1 MNQWDPLRNTCSAA
15 EETYQE
21 PKSEIA
27 GDQKMGLLTQLTD
40 DSANTNRGRISA
52 RAQKRKRPNRLRDSD
67 DDNEHDAD
75 EPSDRHAREPKR
87 RGLPTPHHT
96 MEFVTVPTAP
106 PAVVEK
112 VNWVQCNRCT
122 KWRKVPSVIDVE
134 KFPND
139 WYVLFRFA
147 HMSILILLSFAG
159 TAQ

>member
-1 MNQWDPLRNTCSAA
+1 MNQWDALRHSCSAP

-21 PKSEIA
+21 PKAETG
-27 GDQKMGLLTQLTD
+27 GDQKLGLFAQAAG
-40 DSANTNRGRISA
+40 DSANSNRGRISA

-75 EPSDRHAREPKR
+75 EPSDRHARETKR
-87 RGLPTPHHT
+87 RGPQTPHHT
-96 MEFVTVPTAP
+96 MEFVTVPTVA

-112 VNWVQCNRCT
+112 VNWVQCNRCS

-139 WYVLFRFA
+139 WCALFFVFS
-147 HMSILILLSFAG
+147 HTLI
-159 TAQ
+159 